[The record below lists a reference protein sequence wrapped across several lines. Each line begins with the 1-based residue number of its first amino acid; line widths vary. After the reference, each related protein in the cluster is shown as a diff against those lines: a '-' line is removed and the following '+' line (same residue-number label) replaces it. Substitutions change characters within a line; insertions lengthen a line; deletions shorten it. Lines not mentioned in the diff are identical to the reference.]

1 MLLWSGAKNNVKKFC
16 RCWQARS
23 SYDEKPNFRGGQPA
37 VLGIRV
43 LTSGGSAQQQA
54 MLNAYDDDMIA
65 LSDQAIE
72 WLVRLHSGDATA
84 ADFAAFAAWR
94 GQSDDHIRAVRDAEA
109 LLGGVDETSAAQN
122 WTGAEPV
129 SPNRLAMPSRRS
141 RPVQSGPRAVFAT
154 RRAVIA
160 MASLCAVLVLTIV
173 GGIQGTGILGRW
185 NADYSTGIGQFETV
199 TLPDGT
205 VAHMNTASAFSVEY
219 SDDVRRIDLAAGEV
233 IFEVAK
239 DAAHPFIV
247 SAIGGEAMAVGT
259 VYGVRIDGDHARVT
273 VKEGIVEVSNGTG
286 KAVRLVA
293 GDRASYQVGTPPVL
307 RDDINLATYG
317 SWQRGKLIF
326 NSRSLGDVIDEAQR
340 YQTGRIIIAR
350 DRLRDLK
357 VTGVFDIAELDDLL
371 ASLTQT
377 TGASVLKLPLVTVIY

>member
-1 MLLWSGAKNNVKKFC
+1 
-16 RCWQARS
+16 
-23 SYDEKPNFRGGQPA
+23 
-37 VLGIRV
+37 
-43 LTSGGSAQQQA
+43 
-54 MLNAYDDDMIA
+54 MLNAYDEDMIA

-84 ADFAAFAAWR
+84 ADYAAFDAWR
-94 GQSDDHIRAVRDAEA
+94 GQSVNHQRAALDAETLMGA
-109 LLGGVDETSAAQN
+109 VDETSAAQN
-122 WTGAEPV
+122 WAGAGTGTGTGAEFV
-129 SPNRLAMPSRRS
+129 SPNRSAMPLRRR
-141 RPVQSGPRAVFAT
+141 RPAQSAPRALFGS

-160 MASLCAVLVLTIV
+160 MASLCAVLALMIV
-173 GGIQGTGILGRW
+173 GGIQGIGILDRW

-205 VAHMNTASAFSVEY
+205 VAHMNTASAFSVDY
-219 SDDVRRIDLAAGEV
+219 SGDVRRIDLTAGEV

-247 SAIGGEAMAVGT
+247 SVLGGEAMAVGT
-259 VYGVRIDGDHARVT
+259 VYGVRIDGDHTRVT
-273 VKEGIVEVSNGTG
+273 VQEGIVEVSNGAG

-293 GDRASYQVGTPPVL
+293 GEQASYQVGTPPVL
-307 RDDINLATYG
+307 GGDINLATYG

-326 NSRSLGDVIDEAQR
+326 NRRSLGDVIDEVQR

-377 TGASVLKLPLVTVIY
+377 TSACILKLPLVTVIY

>member
-1 MLLWSGAKNNVKKFC
+1 MTA
-16 RCWQARS
+16 
-23 SYDEKPNFRGGQPA
+23 GG
-37 VLGIRV
+37 LG
-43 LTSGGSAQQQA
+43 QQQA
-54 MLNAYDDDMIA
+54 MLNAYDEDMIA

-84 ADFAAFAAWR
+84 AEYAAFDAWR
-94 GQSDDHIRAVRDAEA
+94 GQSVDHQRAALDAET
-109 LLGGVDETSAAQN
+109 LLGAVDETSAAHN
-122 WTGAEPV
+122 WAGAEIGAEFE
-129 SPNRLAMPSRRS
+129 SPNRPAMPLRRR
-141 RPVQSGPRAVFAT
+141 RPAHSAPRALFGS

-160 MASLCAVLVLTIV
+160 MASLCAVLVLMIV
-173 GGIQGTGILGRW
+173 GGIQGTGILDRW

-199 TLPDGT
+199 TLSDGT
-205 VAHMNTASAFSVEY
+205 VAHMNTASAFSVDY
-219 SDDVRRIDLAAGEV
+219 SGDVRRIDLTAGEV

-247 SAIGGEAMAVGT
+247 SVLGGEAMAVGT
-259 VYGVRIDGDHARVT
+259 VYGVRIDGDHTRVT
-273 VKEGIVEVSNGTG
+273 VQEGIVEVSNGAG

-293 GDRASYQVGTPPVL
+293 GEQASYHVGTPPVL
-307 RDDINLATYG
+307 GGNINLATYG

-326 NSRSLGDVIDEAQR
+326 NRRSLGDVIDEVQR

-377 TGASVLKLPLVTVIY
+377 TGASILNLPLVTVIY

>member
-1 MLLWSGAKNNVKKFC
+1 M
-16 RCWQARS
+16 
-23 SYDEKPNFRGGQPA
+23 
-37 VLGIRV
+37 
-43 LTSGGSAQQQA
+43 TSGGAGQKQA
-54 MLNAYDDDMIA
+54 MLNAYDEDMIA

-84 ADFAAFAAWR
+84 AEYAAFDAWR
-94 GQSDDHIRAVRDAEA
+94 GQSVDHQRAALDAET
-109 LLGGVDETSAAQN
+109 LLGAVDQTSAAQN
-122 WTGAEPV
+122 WAGAGTGAEFV
-129 SPNRLAMPSRRS
+129 SPNRPAMPLRRR
-141 RPVQSGPRAVFAT
+141 RPAQSAPRALFAS

-160 MASLCAVLVLTIV
+160 MASLCAVLVLMIV
-173 GGIQGTGILGRW
+173 GGIQGTGILDRW

-205 VAHMNTASAFSVEY
+205 VAHMNTASAFSVDY
-219 SDDVRRIDLAAGEV
+219 SGDVRRIDLTAGEV

-247 SAIGGEAMAVGT
+247 SVLGGEAMAVGT
-259 VYGVRIDGDHARVT
+259 VYGVRIDGDHTRVT
-273 VKEGIVEVSNGTG
+273 VQEGIVEVSNGAG

-293 GDRASYQVGTPPVL
+293 GEQASYQVGTPPVL
-307 RDDINLATYG
+307 GGDINLATYG

-326 NSRSLGDVIDEAQR
+326 NRRSLGDVIDEVQR

-377 TGASVLKLPLVTVIY
+377 TGASILKLPLVTVIY